1 MTATGSLSARDLAGA
16 PRLQGTLETE
26 PFHPR
31 KVLERLGIR
40 LPATSDPKALHS
52 ASIKTDFAATADS
65 AELEHMVVALD
76 DSQISGNVAVRDF
89 ETPALDFDVTVDRI
103 DVDRYL
109 PPSAAAGAASRAPA
123 APGTAAAPGAA
134 TASAMATA
142 VETLRGL
149 NATGRI
155 EVGRLQVGG
164 VPLADVR
171 AVIEAKGGLINA
183 APLSA
188 SRPST
193 GKTSS
198 QAFCSLPYD
207 RRRK

>member
-123 APGTAAAPGAA
+123 APGTA

-188 SRPST
+188 SRPSI